1 MKNKFNIHSYLE
13 QTKFRA
19 IILLPPLIL
28 VIIGLIIVLLH
39 VHSNFGFVIPFFVRV
54 TGIVSSIWL
63 LLSMWFVLWSDYKR
77 AKNN

>member
-19 IILLPPLIL
+19 IVLLPPLIL
-28 VIIGLIIVLLH
+28 VIIGLIIVFLH
-39 VHSNFGFVIPFFVRV
+39 IYSNFGFVIPFFVRV

-63 LLSMWFVLWSDYKR
+63 LSSMCLILWSDLKR
-77 AKNN
+77 L